1 MGSNPRAT
9 LHQPEKS
16 TIKLNI
22 SYFAYLT
29 CVPPVPMGFENC
41 IFSELTIF
49 IRDSS
54 KLILTHLTGG
64 NFITL
69 WSIYLTSITNCPSY
83 TKGDIWGYPIM
94 QYHKKNWQIP
104 KYSIKIQIL
113 LYIYDQSRLLKVVSI
128 SCVWLSQAHTG
139 VCTSNQPQPLQENA
153 RRPRI
158 LDYS

>member
-1 MGSNPRAT
+1 MQSFCGSHEFHFQYNCSITGTYIRFIRKKCVAINPRAT
-9 LHQPEKS
+9 LQQSEKS

-29 CVPPVPMGFENC
+29 CVAPVPMGFENC

-69 WSIYLTSITNCPSY
+69 WSTL
-83 TKGDIWGYPIM
+83 DIDHKLSKLYRGGHWGVLYSTENDPQPQLIPRPQM
-94 QYHKKNWQIP
+94 IP
-104 KYSIKIQIL
+104 KMDRK
-113 LYIYDQSRLLKVVSI
+113 
-128 SCVWLSQAHTG
+128 
-139 VCTSNQPQPLQENA
+139 
-153 RRPRI
+153 
-158 LDYS
+158 

>member
-9 LHQPEKS
+9 LHQSEKS

-22 SYFAYLT
+22 SYFVYLT

-69 WSIYLTSITNCPSY
+69 WSINLTSITNCPSY
-83 TKGDIWGYPIM
+83 TEGEIGGYPIM
-94 QYHKKNWQIP
+94 QYHKK
-104 KYSIKIQIL
+104 KYRYYCTFMISHAYLKFYPSRVFGYLKHIQVYAPAIN
-113 LYIYDQSRLLKVVSI
+113 
-128 SCVWLSQAHTG
+128 LSHCKKT
-139 VCTSNQPQPLQENA
+139 
-153 RRPRI
+153 
-158 LDYS
+158 

>member
-9 LHQPEKS
+9 LHQSEKS

-22 SYFAYLT
+22 SHFAYLT
-29 CVPPVPMGFENC
+29 CVPPVQMGFENC

-69 WSIYLTSITNCPSY
+69 WSILDIDHKLSKLYRGGHWGVPNNATIRKIGKYRNTVSKYRYYCTFMISHAYLKLYPYNH
-83 TKGDIWGYPIM
+83 IWQG
-94 QYHKKNWQIP
+94 
-104 KYSIKIQIL
+104 
-113 LYIYDQSRLLKVVSI
+113 
-128 SCVWLSQAHTG
+128 
-139 VCTSNQPQPLQENA
+139 
-153 RRPRI
+153 
-158 LDYS
+158 

>member
-22 SYFAYLT
+22 SYFVYLT

-83 TKGDIWGYPIM
+83 TKGDIGGYPIM
-94 QYHKKNWQIP
+94 QYHKKNWQIA

-139 VCTSNQPQPLQENA
+139 VCTSNQPQPLQENE

-158 LDYS
+158 LDYA

>member
-113 LYIYDQSRLLKVVSI
+113 LYIYDQSRLLQVVFGYLKQIKVYAPAI
-128 SCVWLSQAHTG
+128 NLSH
-139 VCTSNQPQPLQENA
+139 CKKM
-153 RRPRI
+153 
-158 LDYS
+158 

>member
-9 LHQPEKS
+9 LHQSEKS

-29 CVPPVPMGFENC
+29 CVPSVPTGFENC

-69 WSIYLTSITNCPSY
+69 WSILDINHKLSKLYR
-83 TKGDIWGYPIM
+83 GDIGGYPIM
-94 QYHKKNWQIP
+94 QYHEKNWQIP
-104 KYSIKIQIL
+104 KYSVKIQIL

-139 VCTSNQPQPLQENA
+139 VCTSNQPQPLQENV
-153 RRPRI
+153 RRPPI
-158 LDYS
+158 